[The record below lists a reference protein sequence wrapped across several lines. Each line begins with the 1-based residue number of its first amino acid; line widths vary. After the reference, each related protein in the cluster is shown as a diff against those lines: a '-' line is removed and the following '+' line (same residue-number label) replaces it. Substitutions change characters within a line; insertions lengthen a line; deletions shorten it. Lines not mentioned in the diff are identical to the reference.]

1 VSRVQQ
7 LEARRRVLIARCAAQ
22 RVELAERLAEL
33 DPLTLLRAVGAGH
46 GTPGLRHPLAW
57 AAALAGLLFLGRTR
71 EILTFVLWMRSALS
85 LAGRVAQ
92 IVRLVT
98 QLRAPSAGGEEHTPL
113 SAGSSTASA
122 RS

>member
-1 VSRVQQ
+1 MSRVKQ

-33 DPLTLLRAVGAGH
+33 NPLTLLLGVGASH
-46 GTPGLRHPLAW
+46 GRPGLRHPLAW

-71 EILTFVLWMRSALS
+71 EVLTFVLWARSALS
-85 LAGRVAQ
+85 LAGRIAQ
-92 IVRLVT
+92 LVRLVT
-98 QLRAPSAGGEEHTPL
+98 DLRAPRAGREEHAPV
-113 SAGSSTASA
+113 SADTGTASA